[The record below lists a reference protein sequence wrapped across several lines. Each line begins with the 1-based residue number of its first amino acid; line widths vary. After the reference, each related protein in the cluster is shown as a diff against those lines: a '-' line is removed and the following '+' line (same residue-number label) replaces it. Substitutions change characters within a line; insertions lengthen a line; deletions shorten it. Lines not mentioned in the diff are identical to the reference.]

1 MMPIPLTYHKEIE
14 NTFHN
19 GLGSFENCIY
29 INNTLPKTLFLQ

>member
-19 GLGSFENCIY
+19 GLGSFENYIY
-29 INNTLPKTLFLQ
+29 INHIHPKILFPQ